1 MSAGWVVTA
10 VLAGVAVLLMLP
22 PRAATRPPA
31 PTSNAVRVR
40 RAPLLRWRPL
50 LTPLGFMAGWA
61 FLGGTPGLVAGL
73 VGAGAVWVVLG
84 RTEDPEVRRR
94 REQLAGDLPV
104 AVDLLSACLAAG
116 AAPEQALVT
125 VGGALGGPVG
135 EEFELIHH
143 RLAVGMPA
151 RQVWLAVGRHPQL
164 GPLGRAVDRAAESGA
179 SIADGV
185 RRLAA
190 ELRESARAEVEA
202 RARAVEVKAAAPLG
216 ICLLPAFVLLG
227 VVPMVVGIFT
237 SMDVFG

>member
-1 MSAGWVVTA
+1 MTFA
-10 VLAGVAVLLMLP
+10 AVLLAQPARAATGMRRAAVAPPP
-22 PRAATRPPA
+22 PRAG
-31 PTSNAVRVR
+31 
-40 RAPLLRWRPL
+40 LLRWRPV

-61 FLGGTPGLVAGL
+61 FMGGPAGL
-73 VGAGAVWVVLG
+73 LAGVAGAVAVWIVVG
-84 RTEDPEVRRR
+84 RTEDPAVRRR
-94 REQLAGDLPV
+94 RERLAADLPV
-104 AVDLLSACLAAG
+104 AVDLLAACLAAG

-125 VGGALGGPVG
+125 VGGAMGGPVG

-143 RLAVGMPA
+143 RLAVGMPP
-151 RQVWLAVGRHPQL
+151 RQVWQAVGRHPQL
-164 GPLGRAVDRAAESGA
+164 GPLGRAVDRAADSGA

-216 ICLLPAFVLLG
+216 VCLLPAFVLLG